1 MDRTVPRLTPT
12 WSWTARSLHCQ
23 TVLHVH
29 PSKFDRKARGVKPTD
44 TDNTIDTAQF
54 AILTQQGVSLSAI
67 AQACLC
73 KRETDADKTH
83 EPTWAHHVTS
93 NLSLVLGADQLW
105 GHTAIQADP

>member
-12 WSWTARSLHCQ
+12 GSWTARSRHCQ

-29 PSKFDRKARGVKPTD
+29 PRRFHRKARGVKPTD

-54 AILTQQGVSLSAI
+54 AILTQQGVSLPAI
-67 AQACLC
+67 AQACQRE
-73 KRETDADKTH
+73 RETDADKTH

-93 NLSLVLGADQLW
+93 NLSLAL
-105 GHTAIQADP
+105 